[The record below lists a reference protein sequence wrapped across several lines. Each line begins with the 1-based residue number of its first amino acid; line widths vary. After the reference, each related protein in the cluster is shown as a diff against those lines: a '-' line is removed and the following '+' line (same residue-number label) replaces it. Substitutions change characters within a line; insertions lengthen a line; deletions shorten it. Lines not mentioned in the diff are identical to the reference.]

1 MTEIKKL
8 EIDLGE
14 GKILS
19 LETGRV
25 ARQAG
30 GSVIVRL
37 GDTMVLATATF
48 AETQRPGINFMPLLV
63 DYEEK
68 LYAAG
73 KIPGGFFKRE
83 GKPSERAI
91 LTARLIDRSIR
102 PLFPTGLRNDVQV
115 VITPLSVDQENPPD
129 ILAIIGASTALM
141 LAGVP
146 FAGPLGAV
154 RIAKL
159 GERLVADPMV
169 DQMKE
174 SVLDLVVSG
183 TGKKIVMIEA
193 GAEQVSEEDVLKSC
207 NLALAK
213 IGEIVKFQRKFIDM
227 VGAEKVAFKLYAPH
241 AEIEKFVVAAAED
254 KIKKALTITD
264 REKQM
269 AEMKIISDHL
279 AEVSK
284 TGDATLANLVKEYPF
299 DIAEVMDNLEKKIMR
314 DMVMRKGQRADGR
327 KAEDIRP
334 LHFEV
339 GVLPRAHGSGI
350 FTRGSTQV
358 LTVVTLG
365 SAGEEQILDGLSA
378 EEETKRYMHH
388 YNFPAFSVGEVR
400 PLRGPG
406 RREIGHGALAER
418 ALIPVLPDNLVFPY
432 TIRLVSEVLS
442 SNGSTSMASTC
453 GSTLALMDAGIP
465 IETPV
470 TGISIGLITEGDK
483 AVTLTDIQGLEDHL
497 GDMDFKVA
505 GSSRGITAIQLDV
518 KIDGLTMEIVERTLT
533 QAKVARLKILDEM
546 LKIISA
552 PRTDLS
558 IYAPRITILK
568 INPEKIGLVIGP
580 GGKTIKKI
588 IEETGAQIDIE
599 DDGRV
604 LITSNDPEGAKRAF
618 DIISQMTMEINPG
631 DVFFGKVVRLMAFG
645 AFVEMV
651 PGKDGLVHISQI
663 SPQRIARVE
672 DAVKLGDEVW
682 VKVMEIDD
690 MGRYN
695 LSMKAVT
702 EEDKKKKR
710 A

>member
-1 MTEIKKL
+1 
-8 EIDLGE
+8 
-14 GKILS
+14 
-19 LETGRV
+19 
-25 ARQAG
+25 
-30 GSVIVRL
+30 
-37 GDTMVLATATF
+37 
-48 AETQRPGINFMPLLV
+48 
-63 DYEEK
+63 
-68 LYAAG
+68 
-73 KIPGGFFKRE
+73 
-83 GKPSERAI
+83 
-91 LTARLIDRSIR
+91 
-102 PLFPTGLRNDVQV
+102 
-115 VITPLSVDQENPPD
+115 
-129 ILAIIGASTALM
+129 
-141 LAGVP
+141 
-146 FAGPLGAV
+146 
-154 RIAKL
+154 
-159 GERLVADPMV
+159 LVADPMV